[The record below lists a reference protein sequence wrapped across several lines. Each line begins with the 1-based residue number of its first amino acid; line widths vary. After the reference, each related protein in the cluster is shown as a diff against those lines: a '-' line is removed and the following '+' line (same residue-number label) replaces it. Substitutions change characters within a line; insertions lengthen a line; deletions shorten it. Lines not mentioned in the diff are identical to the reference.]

1 MKRSVL
7 FLFFICSILF
17 SKAQLTYQWAN
28 SVGSSANSEYGQAI
42 ASDPSGNVYVAGAF
56 TGVVDFDPSAATA
69 NLTSLSG
76 SQDIFLAKY
85 TSTGAFIWVKQI
97 AGTNTEKPYDLV
109 ADASGA
115 YLAGNFL
122 GTVDFDPNVG
132 VNNITFLG
140 GGTDGDGFFAKYDVN
155 GNLSWVDRI
164 GSTVNDRVTSIAI
177 DASANVYVT
186 GFIGGNA
193 DMDPSASSASLNV
206 SGTYNAYIGKYSS
219 TGAYIFAKQITGGY
233 SEGDDINVDASGNIY
248 LTGSYATTN
257 DFDPSAA
264 TANLSTS
271 SLTQL
276 DIFLAKYTSAGL
288 YTFAKQIGGIGVDI
302 GYQVRPDASG
312 NIYLGGVFSSTCDF
326 DPTATVNSLT
336 SAGQGDLFV
345 AKYDVSGNLTWKI
358 GTGGTTNDYCF
369 GLGLDGSNNV
379 YITGK
384 VQGTNIDFD
393 PSASSSLLTSASS
406 CMYIASYSSA
416 GNFLSLSSPTISST
430 GNGLCVNSSLY
441 VTGMFAGTGDF
452 DFSASTANL
461 TSVGSD
467 DVFFAKYNTCIGSPP
482 AQPSP
487 IAGNFTVCS
496 GSSQTYSVTNDPLAT
511 SYTWAFP
518 VGWTNLSTTNVSVP
532 TVSNGGIVSVVA
544 NNACGVSPAS
554 TVSISSMVI
563 STSSITANCN
573 QFNGVASATASGGVP
588 AYSYTWSTGFVG
600 QTLSNI
606 AAGTYTVNVKDANN
620 CLVTTTVVIPN
631 ASGPIVGISSFT
643 NPSCFGSNNGI
654 ATTTTSGG
662 AAGPGF
668 PTYLWSNGQN
678 TPTATNLLTGV
689 YTVTLTDAAGCVA
702 SASVSIM
709 QPSSLTINLNGT
721 NPKCFNAANGT
732 ATANVLGGT
741 PGYTYT
747 WSPTPGAGGNTSTP
761 SGMAP
766 GNHVVTVTDAKGCVI
781 TGTVGL
787 ANPVQMLSS
796 VSLTNVGCFG
806 ACNGSAI
813 TSLTNAVGAV
823 SYFWTGGSSTLT
835 TQSVSNLCA
844 GTYTMLATDQNSC
857 TSTTI
862 FNITQ
867 PPLLT
872 VNISAVGSV
881 SCSGGNNGFATVSAS
896 GGTPAYT
903 YSWSNSQTSAT
914 TTNLSAGSY
923 TVIVTDSKFCTATA
937 IATITQPT
945 GMTGVVTGTNVTC
958 NGANNGIGSL
968 TYTGGTAPYNV
979 LWQPSLATTTLVN
992 NLAPLTHTAFVT
1004 DANGCALA
1012 KILVITQPAALVVST
1027 SATVTNCGQSNGS
1040 ASVSVSGGAPGYT
1053 YLWSAGPT
1061 YTNALMSNVVA
1072 GAYTVTVKDA
1082 NNCTQPAIAI
1092 INDIAGPTI
1101 VVTNTVPANCFGSS
1115 TGGAT
1120 VSASGGIAPLTFLWS
1135 YLSQPTQN
1143 VSNLPAGVHTV
1154 TVTDQAN
1161 CTSSATVN
1169 ITQAASALVTS
1180 ITSVTNIAC
1189 NGQFNGAAQI
1199 TASGGAPGYNYL
1211 WSPSPQTNS
1220 VLTGVPSGVYT
1231 CSVTDANGCVSTKTV
1246 SITQP
1251 LPLLVTTNTVVN
1263 NACFGYANAQIAMS
1277 ISGGTPT
1284 YSISWSPALPATS
1297 TVSNLVAGSYTLF
1310 VVDIKGCSTNSV
1322 YTIVDPPALVILST
1336 STTVACSGP
1345 NGSASVIVAGGTPA
1359 YTYSWFP
1366 NSQSTNSA
1374 TGLPTGNYVLT
1385 TTDAKGCII
1394 NASITIPAGINPTV
1408 TAISNAS
1415 IICTGETSTLTASGA
1430 SSYSWNTSAAAPSIT
1445 VNPTTNTTYTVTGIA
1460 SNGCSASATITQ
1472 SVSLCT
1478 GINSSFAGKNSEL
1491 KIYPNPFTHEIT
1503 LIINDLEE
1511 NVNLKIYNSFGQL
1524 VYFTNVSNPQSVM
1537 DLKHLPA
1544 GIYFVRVEMS
1554 EEVELIKLVKE

>member
-1 MKRSVL
+1 MKKII
-7 FLFFICSILF
+7 LFFVFIFSILF

-28 SVGSSANSEYGQAI
+28 SAGSAANSDYGQAI
-42 ASDPSGNVYVAGAF
+42 AADPSGNVYVTGAF

-85 TSTGAFIWVKQI
+85 SSTGAFIWVKQI

-122 GTVDFDPNVG
+122 GTVDFDPNAG

-140 GGTDGDGFFAKYDVN
+140 GGIDGDGFFAKYDVN

-248 LTGSYATTN
+248 LTGSYATLN
-257 DFDPSAA
+257 DFDPSVA

-302 GYQVRPDASG
+302 GYQVKPDASG

-369 GLGLDGSNNV
+369 GLGLDASNNV

-393 PSASSSLLTSASS
+393 PSASSALLTSASS
-406 CMYIASYSSA
+406 CMYIASYSST
-416 GNFLSLSSPTISST
+416 GSFLSLSSPSISST

-452 DFSASTANL
+452 DFSAATANL
-461 TSVGSD
+461 TSLGSD
-467 DVFFAKYNTCIGSPP
+467 DVFFAKYNTCVGSPP
-482 AQPSP
+482 AQPSA
-487 IAGNFTVCS
+487 IAGNFTVCNGTS
-496 GSSQTYSVTNDPLAT
+496 NTYSVTNDPLAT
-511 SYTWAFP
+511 SYTWSFP
-518 VGWTNLSTTNVSVP
+518 SGWTNPSTTNVSVP
-532 TVSNGGIVSVVA
+532 TVSNSGVISVVA
-544 NNACGVSPAS
+544 NNACGASPAS

-573 QFNGVASATASGGVP
+573 QPNGIASATASGGVP

-606 AAGTYTVNVKDANN
+606 TAGTYTVNVKDANN

-631 ASGPIVGISSFT
+631 ATGPTVGISSFT
-643 NPSCFGSNNGI
+643 NPSCFGSSNGI

-662 AAGPGF
+662 SPGPGF
-668 PTYLWSNGQN
+668 PTYIWSNGQN

-689 YTVTLTDAAGCVA
+689 YSVTLTDAAGCVA
-702 SASVSIM
+702 SASVTIT
-709 QPSSLTINLNGT
+709 QPSSLTVNVSGT

-747 WSPTPGAGGNTSTP
+747 WSPTPGAGGTTSTP
-761 SGMAP
+761 SVMSP
-766 GNHVVTVTDAKGCVI
+766 GIYNVLATDSKGCIVQ
-781 TGTVGL
+781 GSVAL
-787 ANPVQMLSS
+787 ANPGQMLST
-796 VSLTNVGCFG
+796 VSGTNVSCFG

-813 TSLTNAVGAV
+813 TSLTNAIGAV
-823 SYFWTGGSSTLT
+823 SYFWSPISVTTATVGG
-835 TQSVSNLCA
+835 LCA

-857 TSTTI
+857 TANTV
-862 FNITQ
+862 FVVTQ

-872 VNISAVGSV
+872 VSISSVGSV
-881 SCSGGNNGFATVSAS
+881 SCSGGINGFATASAN
-896 GGTPAYT
+896 GGTPAYS
-903 YSWSNSQTSAT
+903 YSWTSSQSTPTASN
-914 TTNLSAGSY
+914 LVAGNY
-923 TVIVTDSKFCTATA
+923 TVTVTDSKSCIATA

-945 GMTGVVTGTNVTC
+945 GLTANATATNVSC
-958 NGANNGIGSL
+958 NGLQNGMGVI
-968 TYTGGTAPYNV
+968 TYTGGTSPYNV
-979 LWQPSLATTTLVN
+979 LWTPSLNTSSLAT
-992 NLAPLTHTAFVT
+992 NLNPGTHTATVT
-1004 DANGCALA
+1004 DANGCSIT
-1012 KILVITQPAALVVST
+1012 KTISITQPTALLVST
-1027 SATVTNCGQSNGS
+1027 SATVTNCNQSNGS
-1040 ASVSVSGGAPGYT
+1040 ASVTVSGGVPSYT
-1053 YLWSAGPT
+1053 YLWSAGPS
-1061 YTNALMSNVVA
+1061 YTNAVMSNVIA

-1082 NNCTQPAIAI
+1082 NNCTQSAIAI
-1092 INDIAGPTI
+1092 INDIAGPT
-1101 VVTNTVPANCFGSS
+1101 VAVTNTTAVNCFGSS

-1135 YLSQPTQN
+1135 YLSQTTQN
-1143 VSNLPAGVHTV
+1143 VNNLPAGVHTV

-1169 ITQAASALVTS
+1169 ITQAASALITS
-1180 ITSVTNIAC
+1180 ITSVTNVAC
-1189 NGQFNGAAQI
+1189 TGQFNGAAQI
-1199 TASGGAPGYNYL
+1199 TASGGALGYNYL
-1211 WSPSPQTNS
+1211 WQPSAQTNS
-1220 VLTGVPSGVYT
+1220 VLTGVGSGVYN

-1251 LPLLVTTNTVVN
+1251 LPLLITTNTVIPN
-1263 NACFGYANAQIAMS
+1263 NCFGFTTGQINTS
-1277 ISGGTPT
+1277 ITGGNPT
-1284 YSISWSPALPATS
+1284 YSITWVPSLPSTAT
-1297 TVSNLVAGSYTLF
+1297 VINLSFGTYSLSVIDA
-1310 VVDIKGCSTNSV
+1310 KGCTTNSV
-1322 YTIVDPPALVILST
+1322 YTIVDPPALVILAT

-1374 TGLPTGNYVLT
+1374 TGLPAGNYVLT

-1394 NASITIPAGINPTV
+1394 NTSITIPAGINPTV

-1430 SSYSWNTSAAAPSIT
+1430 SSYSWNTSATAPSIT
-1445 VNPTTNTTYTVTGIA
+1445 VNPTTNTTYTVTGTG
-1460 SNGCSASATITQ
+1460 SNGCFSSTSVTQ

-1478 GINSSFAGKNSEL
+1478 GITGFEKINAFVN
-1491 KIYPNPFTHEIT
+1491 IYPNPFSSEIVVS
-1503 LIINDLEE
+1503 LKNVYE
-1511 NVNLKIYNSFGQL
+1511 NTKVRIYNSIGELVFKTEIKEVNSTLKLEQL
-1524 VYFTNVSNPQSVM
+1524 SE
-1537 DLKHLPA
+1537 
-1544 GIYFVRVEMS
+1544 GIYFLNINNDLQEQTFK
-1554 EEVELIKLVKE
+1554 LIKE

>member
-302 GYQVRPDASG
+302 GYQVRPDALG

-345 AKYDVSGNLTWKI
+345 AKYDVSGNLTWKT

-393 PSASSSLLTSASS
+393 PSASSALLTSASS
-406 CMYIASYSSA
+406 CMYIASYSST

-441 VTGMFAGTGDF
+441 IAGMFAGTGDF

-461 TSVGSD
+461 TSLGSD
-467 DVFFAKYNTCIGSPP
+467 DVFFAKYNVCAGSPP
-482 AQPSP
+482 AQPS
-487 IAGNFTVCS
+487 IISGNINPCTGTS
-496 GSSQTYSVTNDPLAT
+496 TTYSVTNDPLAS
-511 SYTWAFP
+511 SYTWTFP
-518 VGWTNLSTTNVSVP
+518 VGWIGTSTANVSAP
-532 TVSNGGIVSVVA
+532 TVSNSGIVTVVA
-544 NNACGVSPAS
+544 TNSCGTGPSRTLNV
-554 TVSISSMVI
+554 TVSGFSNAII
-563 STSSITANCN
+563 N
-573 QFNGVASATASGGVP
+573 
-588 AYSYTWSTGFVG
+588 YT
-600 QTLSNI
+600 
-606 AAGTYTVNVKDANN
+606 NV
-620 CLVTTTVVIPN
+620 
-631 ASGPIVGISSFT
+631 S
-643 NPSCFGSNNGI
+643 
-654 ATTTTSGG
+654 
-662 AAGPGF
+662 
-668 PTYLWSNGQN
+668 
-678 TPTATNLLTGV
+678 
-689 YTVTLTDAAGCVA
+689 
-702 SASVSIM
+702 
-709 QPSSLTINLNGT
+709 
-721 NPKCFNAANGT
+721 CFNAQNGQ
-732 ATANVLGGT
+732 AIIS
-741 PGYTYT
+741 YT
-747 WSPTPGAGGNTSTP
+747 G
-761 SGMAP
+761 
-766 GNHVVTVTDAKGCVI
+766 
-781 TGTVGL
+781 
-787 ANPVQMLSS
+787 
-796 VSLTNVGCFG
+796 
-806 ACNGSAI
+806 
-813 TSLTNAVGAV
+813 
-823 SYFWTGGSSTLT
+823 
-835 TQSVSNLCA
+835 
-844 GTYTMLATDQNSC
+844 
-857 TSTTI
+857 
-862 FNITQ
+862 
-867 PPLLT
+867 
-872 VNISAVGSV
+872 
-881 SCSGGNNGFATVSAS
+881 SGG
-896 GGTPAYT
+896 PYT
-903 YSWSNSQTSAT
+903 
-914 TTNLSAGSY
+914 
-923 TVIVTDSKFCTATA
+923 I
-937 IATITQPT
+937 
-945 GMTGVVTGTNVTC
+945 
-958 NGANNGIGSL
+958 
-968 TYTGGTAPYNV
+968 
-979 LWQPSLATTTLVN
+979 LWQPSLATTATVT
-992 NLAPLTHTAFVT
+992 NLGIGSH
-1004 DANGCALA
+1004 
-1012 KILVITQPAALVVST
+1012 
-1027 SATVTNCGQSNGS
+1027 SATVTDGNGCSITKTINVTQPTALSVNITTVVPTNCNQSNGS
-1040 ASVSVSGGAPGYT
+1040 ASVSVSGGVGGYT

-1120 VSASGGIAPLTFLWS
+1120 VSASGGFGPLTFLWS
-1135 YLSQPTQN
+1135 YLSQTTQN

-1161 CTSSATVN
+1161 CISSATVN
-1169 ITQAASALVTS
+1169 ITQASSALVTS

-1189 NGQFNGAAQI
+1189 SGQFNGAAQI

-1211 WSPSPQTNS
+1211 WSPSAQTNS
-1220 VLTGVPSGVYT
+1220 VLTGIGAGIYT

-1251 LPLLVTTNTVVN
+1251 SPLLVTTNTVVN
-1263 NACFGYANAQIAMS
+1263 NACFGYANGQIAVS

-1310 VVDIKGCSTNSV
+1310 VVDIKGCTTNSV
-1322 YTIVDPPALVILST
+1322 YTLIDPPALGIQSLN
-1336 STTVACSGP
+1336 TTAACPSS
-1345 NGSASVIVAGGTPA
+1345 NGSATITIAGGTPG
-1359 YTYSWFP
+1359 YSYSWMP
-1366 NSQSTNSA
+1366 SA
-1374 TGLPTGNYVLT
+1374 QTTSIAAGLPVGNYTVT
-1385 TTDAKGCII
+1385 VIDNKGCSITTSTSI
-1394 NASITIPAGINPTV
+1394 NLGPPLNVQVTQSSFSICAGQTFTMNAIGASIYNWSPCTPSVMTMCVGPTVVAMPPTSTQYTVTGGVAIGCPGTAIIAITVIPSPTV
-1408 TAISNAS
+1408 TVTSNTS
-1415 IICTGETSTLTASGA
+1415 IICVGETATLTASGA
-1430 SSYSWNTSAAAPSIT
+1430 LSYSWNTTGTAPSIT
-1445 VNPTTNTTYTVTGIA
+1445 VNPTTNTTYTVTGNG

-1491 KIYPNPFTHEIT
+1491 RIYPNPFTNEIT
-1503 LIINDLEE
+1503 LIFNDINETANIE
-1511 NVNLKIYNSFGQL
+1511 MYNSVGQL
-1524 VYFTNVSNPQSVM
+1524 VFYR
-1537 DLKHLPA
+1537 DLANAHTVTDLGQLSE
-1544 GIYFVRVEMS
+1544 GIYFVRVKIYGETK
-1554 EEVELIKLVKE
+1554 LIKLVKE